1 MFNALLKDIKSNGR
15 TAKLVT
21 VKIRGSNL
29 HLLII
34 KLLNA
39 GKTVLKKD

>member
-1 MFNALLKDIKSNGR
+1 MFDALLKDIKNNGR

-39 GKTVLKKD
+39 GKTVFKKD

>member
-1 MFNALLKDIKSNGR
+1 MFDALLKNIKNNGR

-34 KLLNA
+34 KLLKA
-39 GKTVLKKD
+39 GKAMLEKD